1 VKFFPLLLVAFACP
15 ACAQFSGL
23 SATGDGSS
31 LYFSS
36 RLRLRGSADSFYAK
50 LFRTS
55 GQTPTLFESQQP
67 GDPIGWTTTN
77 FYDLLAPQV
86 STDGS
91 IVAYTGVRGCGGGS
105 GCLGVQT
112 AQGTLADSSGK
123 SLLSAIGYVNLSPNG
138 QYALFFGRNT
148 FGNLIPATELIS
160 AVSGARTS
168 VPYTIG
174 PQARRRVAND
184 GTVAIIDAGAIRL
197 WQVTGEQT
205 LTGVSVPSTSYA
217 EPLLFISADARR
229 LVYQT
234 PRGLARYDRLAPAE
248 EILTTGAPSSVSI
261 DDDATAVAYVDPVD
275 SQIHLAAPPRQ
286 LTHEAEGIAE
296 VTLSGDG
303 RVAFAV
309 TRQGRLLRIEASSG
323 AVREIVP
330 RTPSITSSALPSLAS
345 YGVVSPGSL
354 VPLTGLGL
362 SASSQVATPPLPRT
376 LADVRVR
383 IAGIDAA
390 IQSVSPEMIWLQVPW
405 ELPEQQ
411 AATFELLSGDSPFE
425 TAPQTVDV
433 LTLAPN
439 IFETV
444 DPVNA
449 YEFYSIAV
457 HQDWSGLVTPA
468 SPAHSG
474 EVITLY
480 FNGLGPVTP
489 AVATGEAA
497 PADNLA
503 RVNPAFR
510 CQFWDSTPNDSQI
523 YFAGLAPGM
532 VGVYQ
537 VSLQVPAGLR
547 MSPVTINCDFG
558 VGTPYGFG
566 QVFVAQP

>member
-1 VKFFPLLLVAFACP
+1 LVAFGCP
-15 ACAQFSGL
+15 ACAQFSGI

-31 LYFSS
+31 VYFSS
-36 RLRLRGSADSFYAK
+36 HLRLRGSADSFYAK

-91 IVAYTGVRGCGGGS
+91 IVAYTGVRACGGGS

-123 SLLSAIGYVNLSPNG
+123 SLLSAIGYVNLSPNA
-138 QYALFFGRNT
+138 QFALFFGRNT

-160 AVSGARTS
+160 LATGTRTT
-168 VPYTIG
+168 VPYPIG
-174 PQARRRVAND
+174 TQARRRVAND

-197 WQVTGEQT
+197 WRVTDEQT
-205 LTGVSVPSTSYA
+205 LTGVSVPSTPYD

-234 PRGLARYDRLAPAE
+234 PRGLARYDRRTAAE
-248 EILTTGAPSSVSI
+248 EPLTTGAPSSVSI
-261 DDDATAVAYVDPVD
+261 DDDATAVAYVDPAD

-286 LTHEAEGIAE
+286 LTHETEGISE
-296 VTLSGDG
+296 VALSGDG

-309 TRQGRLLRIEASSG
+309 TRLGRLLRIEISSG
-323 AVREIVP
+323 AVKEIVS
-330 RTPSITSSALPSLAS
+330 RTPSITDSTLPSLAS

-362 SASSQVATPPLPRT
+362 AASSQVATPPLPRT
-376 LADVRVR
+376 LADVRIR
-383 IAGIDAA
+383 IAGMDVA

-433 LTLAPN
+433 LTLAPDV
-439 IFETV
+439 FETV
-444 DPVNA
+444 DPVNV

-497 PADNLA
+497 PAQNLA
-503 RVNPAFR
+503 RLTQPLR
-510 CQFWDSTPNDSQI
+510 CQFWDSTPNDSAV

-537 VSLQVPAGLR
+537 VSLQVPAGMR
-547 MSPVTINCDFG
+547 MSPVGIVCDFG
-558 VGTPYGFG
+558 VGTPSGAGLVY
-566 QVFVAQP
+566 VAQP

>member
-1 VKFFPLLLVAFACP
+1 MPR
-15 ACAQFSGL
+15 CAQFSGL

-36 RLRLRGSADSFYAK
+36 HLRLRGSADSFYAK

-55 GQTPTLFESQQP
+55 GQTPTLFQSQQP

-91 IVAYTGVRGCGGGS
+91 IVAYTGVRACGGGS

-112 AQGTLADSSGK
+112 SQGTLADSSGT
-123 SLLSAIGYVNLSPNG
+123 SLLSAIGYVNLSPNA
-138 QYALFFGRNT
+138 QYALFFARNT
-148 FGNLIPATELIS
+148 FANQVPPTELIS
-160 AVSGARTS
+160 LATGARTT
-168 VPYTIG
+168 VPHTIG

-184 GTVAIIDAGAIRL
+184 GTVAIVDAGLIHL

-205 LTGVSVPSTSYA
+205 LTGVSVPATSYA

-234 PRGLARYDRLAPAE
+234 PRGLARYDRLAAAE
-248 EILTTGAPSSVSI
+248 EILTAAAPPSVSI
-261 DDDATAVAYVDPVD
+261 DDNATAVAYVDPVD

-303 RVAFAV
+303 RAAFAG

-330 RTPSITSSALPSLAS
+330 RTPSIMDSTLPSLAS

-362 SASSQVATPPLPRT
+362 AASSQVATPPLPRT

-383 IAGIDAA
+383 IAG
-390 IQSVSPEMIWLQVPW
+390 M
-405 ELPEQQ
+405 
-411 AATFELLSGDSPFE
+411 
-425 TAPQTVDV
+425 DV
-433 LTLAPN
+433 N
-439 IFETV
+439 
-444 DPVNA
+444 
-449 YEFYSIAV
+449 
-457 HQDWSGLVTPA
+457 
-468 SPAHSG
+468 
-474 EVITLY
+474 
-480 FNGLGPVTP
+480 
-489 AVATGEAA
+489 
-497 PADNLA
+497 
-503 RVNPAFR
+503 
-510 CQFWDSTPNDSQI
+510 
-523 YFAGLAPGM
+523 
-532 VGVYQ
+532 
-537 VSLQVPAGLR
+537 
-547 MSPVTINCDFG
+547 
-558 VGTPYGFG
+558 
-566 QVFVAQP
+566 